1 MKRNKVFILLL
12 MALPTLVMTSCL
24 KDQEDTFDKASSLRM
39 QDYLDKARATILDAQ
54 YGWVFEYYPE
64 SEQLYGGF
72 TYTLEF
78 DSKMVKVR
86 SELSDDAESS
96 YYSMK
101 SDMGPVLSFDTYNE
115 QMHFFATPNAQ
126 RYQGYKGD
134 FEFVIDSIGQDV
146 IKVHGKRV
154 HGKKELPQN
163 TMYLRKLTM
172 PAEDYMNKVKA
183 QAENFFLATAN
194 GSVQSK
200 YDIDDRQATFSVNGQ
215 EITRAYTFTDGG
227 IRLYSPI
234 TVNGKQVSN
243 FAYNDASLQLNCLDE
258 GATDI
263 QLKGDVVKDYLLR
276 VLGLSSTTLAL
287 GDAEAVNRKLATHHD
302 IYTFETTADW
312 LTIGTEGQYIVMT
325 VKENASGHMRSG
337 TLYYTRN
344 GVKDSITVA
353 QCEFDK
359 DIAGVYQ
366 LRSLVDE
373 KVSIPAV
380 FRQNSKGGYEFG
392 LTVQGQELIIPVT
405 YDAGSAHFHFE
416 CAKFWGK
423 GDFTIVRSGVEY
435 TGTYYAYPIFLYG
448 NGAYWTAY
456 AGGYYYN
463 GDIEYD
469 PELDATV
476 AVLYGKRSSTYNFES
491 LAICAFNQESIEA
504 TTFAGYIDEI
514 DYPYFIK

>member
-172 PAEDYMNKVKA
+172 PAEDYMNKVK
-183 QAENFFLATAN
+183 
-194 GSVQSK
+194 V
-200 YDIDDRQATFSVNGQ
+200 
-215 EITRAYTFTDGG
+215 
-227 IRLYSPI
+227 
-234 TVNGKQVSN
+234 
-243 FAYNDASLQLNCLDE
+243 
-258 GATDI
+258 
-263 QLKGDVVKDYLLR
+263 
-276 VLGLSSTTLAL
+276 
-287 GDAEAVNRKLATHHD
+287 
-302 IYTFETTADW
+302 
-312 LTIGTEGQYIVMT
+312 
-325 VKENASGHMRSG
+325 
-337 TLYYTRN
+337 
-344 GVKDSITVA
+344 
-353 QCEFDK
+353 
-359 DIAGVYQ
+359 
-366 LRSLVDE
+366 
-373 KVSIPAV
+373 
-380 FRQNSKGGYEFG
+380 
-392 LTVQGQELIIPVT
+392 
-405 YDAGSAHFHFE
+405 
-416 CAKFWGK
+416 
-423 GDFTIVRSGVEY
+423 
-435 TGTYYAYPIFLYG
+435 
-448 NGAYWTAY
+448 
-456 AGGYYYN
+456 
-463 GDIEYD
+463 
-469 PELDATV
+469 
-476 AVLYGKRSSTYNFES
+476 
-491 LAICAFNQESIEA
+491 
-504 TTFAGYIDEI
+504 
-514 DYPYFIK
+514 